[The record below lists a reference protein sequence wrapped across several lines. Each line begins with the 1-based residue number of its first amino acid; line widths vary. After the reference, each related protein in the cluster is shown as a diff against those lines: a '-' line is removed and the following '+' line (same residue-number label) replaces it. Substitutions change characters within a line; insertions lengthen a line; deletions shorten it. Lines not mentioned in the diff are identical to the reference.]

1 MCVLLVLRCCA
12 SVLGSFS
19 WELVVI
25 SSDSTFVGGRLLRFG
40 VGECLL
46 GFRCALKPPRFG
58 LVPWL
63 FLFACR
69 FLRARSQQF
78 SWRLRSSTWILSLA
92 PSEMVVF
99 SGEGASSVL
108 SYCGVASG
116 VLSEKETSVSGE
128 AEDSPSVYSPE
139 EVSAFVIL
147 RSGSLYLFAGVRVEL
162 LFCLLVDVAFLRRF
176 PSGLGISLRT
186 I

>member
-1 MCVLLVLRCCA
+1 M
-12 SVLGSFS
+12 
-19 WELVVI
+19 
-25 SSDSTFVGGRLLRFG
+25 
-40 VGECLL
+40 
-46 GFRCALKPPRFG
+46 
-58 LVPWL
+58 
-63 FLFACR
+63 
-69 FLRARSQQF
+69 
-78 SWRLRSSTWILSLA
+78 
-92 PSEMVVF
+92 
-99 SGEGASSVL
+99 L

-162 LFCLLVDVAFLRRF
+162 LFCLLDDVVFLRRF
-176 PSGLGISLRT
+176 PSGLGISLRK